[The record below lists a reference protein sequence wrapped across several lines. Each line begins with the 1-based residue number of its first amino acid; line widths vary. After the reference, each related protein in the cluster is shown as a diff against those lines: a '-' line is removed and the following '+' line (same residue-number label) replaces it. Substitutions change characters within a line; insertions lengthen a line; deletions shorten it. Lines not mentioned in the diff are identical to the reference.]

1 MRITGVEAS
10 LHQVPLAK
18 PWGDSTHQIA
28 YNELVV
34 CKLSTDTEHEGVGYA
49 YTVGSGGAAA
59 VTLLRAYMAST
70 LLGEDP
76 SYIERLWYRMW
87 EETHDVGARGIG
99 GLAISAVDVALWDLA
114 GKAVGKPLHQLLG
127 GARDSIVA
135 YGSGVNLN
143 LSQDELLGQV
153 EGWLAQGYDAVKI
166 KVGSEDPGEDFE
178 RVGAVRELIGPK
190 RRLMLDANQA
200 WTVSEAIARTRM
212 LEPHRPY
219 WMEEPLISDDVFGH
233 VKVREGVSTAIAVG
247 ENIHSRFEMASYVRL
262 EAVDIVQVDAT
273 RIGGIT
279 EWLKVAHMAD
289 AFNLKV
295 APHFMLELSGS
306 LLCGVPNGLIL
317 EDVQG
322 GSLTE
327 LNVLEEG
334 MPVENGYWSPPS
346 RAGHGIVFSEEALS
360 ETEVRGEKLE
370 VAPTRK
376 QGI

>member
-34 CKLSTDTEHEGVGYA
+34 CRLSTDTEHEGVGYA

-153 EGWLAQGYDAVKI
+153 EGW
-166 KVGSEDPGEDFE
+166 
-178 RVGAVRELIGPK
+178 
-190 RRLMLDANQA
+190 
-200 WTVSEAIARTRM
+200 TVSEAIARTRM

-233 VKVREGVSTAIAVG
+233 VKVREGVSTAIALG
-247 ENIHSRFEMASYVRL
+247 ENIQSRFEMASYVRL
-262 EAVDIVQVDAT
+262 EAVDIVQADAT

-334 MPVENGYWSPPS
+334 MPVENGYWSPPG

-360 ETEVRGEKLE
+360 ETEVRGEQLE